1 MAFYNLR
8 ERSNSKDL
16 TDFSIYYYSENGKD
30 YHLKYS
36 FSVDFYQV
44 YHFAK
49 NLKDGDKFVEE
60 LDLLRCSLYDFIFN
74 NVSNNKIKYLYT
86 EEELGD
92 EYPAKYDKDLKI
104 IYDWF
109 LPKQKEFA
117 KKWNLYINVD

>member
-30 YHLKYS
+30 YNLKYS

-49 NLKDGDKFVEE
+49 KLK
-60 LDLLRCSLYDFIFN
+60 R
-74 NVSNNKIKYLYT
+74 
-86 EEELGD
+86 
-92 EYPAKYDKDLKI
+92 
-104 IYDWF
+104 W
-109 LPKQKEFA
+109 
-117 KKWNLYINVD
+117 